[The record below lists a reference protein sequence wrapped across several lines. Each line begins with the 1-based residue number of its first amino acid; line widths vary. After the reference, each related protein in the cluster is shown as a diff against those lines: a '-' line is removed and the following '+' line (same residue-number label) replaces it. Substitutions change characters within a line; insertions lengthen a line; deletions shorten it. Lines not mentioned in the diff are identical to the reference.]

1 MSKKL
6 FKDKFIGYHTFGL
19 EVDNITVE
27 DNSYEYVDL
36 GLPSGTLWAT
46 RNVGAKSDEDP
57 GLYFAWGE
65 TQGYTA
71 QQAHD
76 GVRSFNE
83 DSYTL
88 GHIGGSVS
96 SGHVVETL
104 IFDKYNGEDNIK
116 RLESQDDAAT
126 VNMGKQWHMP
136 TSEQITELARETT
149 SQVVTTEGSSVG
161 MLFTGTNGNKLYIP
175 FGGLIRYKF
184 IEEGDSWLWA
194 SDLSPKGCDT
204 ALLLHLDSR
213 EEVSNVAMER
223 YLGLNIRGVLNK

>member
-83 DSYTL
+83 DSYAL
-88 GHIGGSVS
+88 GHI
-96 SGHVVETL
+96 ERQTL
-104 IFDKYNGEDNIK
+104 IFDKYNTNDTK
-116 RLESQDDAAT
+116 HTLDPQDDAAT

-136 TSEQITELARETT
+136 TSEQINELAKATT
-149 SQVVTTEGSSVG
+149 FELITFEGSPVG

-175 FGGLIRYKF
+175 FGGLIRYRL
-184 IEEGDSWLWA
+184 IEEGDGWLWT
-194 SDLSPKGCDT
+194 SDLSPKDCGT

-213 EEVSNVAMER
+213 EEVSSDAMER
-223 YLGLNIRGVLNK
+223 YHGLNIRGVLNK